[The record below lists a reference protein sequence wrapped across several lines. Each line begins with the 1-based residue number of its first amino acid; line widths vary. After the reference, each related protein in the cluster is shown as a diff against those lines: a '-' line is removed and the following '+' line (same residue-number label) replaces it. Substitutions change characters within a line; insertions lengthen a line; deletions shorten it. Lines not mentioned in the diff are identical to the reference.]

1 VTTSTV
7 EPLAFD
13 PNIVAAQIDFVLV
26 DQPLEFVDSSVV
38 LRPSASIPLDLIAS
52 LLAGAPEARF
62 AIEVHTDGRGA
73 PAKNLTLSKRRAEII
88 RNALATRGVASSR
101 LLIDG
106 RGEAEPIANDATLQG
121 QAANRRVLF
130 VYQPTQPT
138 PSA

>member
-1 VTTSTV
+1 
-7 EPLAFD
+7 LAFD

-62 AIEVHTDGRGA
+62 AIEVHTDGRGV
-73 PAKNLTLSKRRAEII
+73 PAKNLTLSKRRAETI
-88 RNALATRGVASSR
+88 RGALAARGVPSSR
-101 LLIDG
+101 LLIDA
-106 RGEAEPIANDATLQG
+106 RGETEPIANDKTLQG
-121 QAANRRVLF
+121 QAANRRVSF
-130 VYQPTQPT
+130 VYQPT